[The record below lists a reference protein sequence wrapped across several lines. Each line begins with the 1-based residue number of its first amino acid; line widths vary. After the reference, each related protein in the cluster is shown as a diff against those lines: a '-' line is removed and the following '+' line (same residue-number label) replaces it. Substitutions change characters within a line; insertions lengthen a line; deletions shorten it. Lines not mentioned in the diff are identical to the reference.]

1 MYRQEQIKPYGNS
14 GDKGEQ
20 VEQMFDNIAPTY
32 DVLNHRLSGDIDKR
46 WRRKAIAQLAPFR
59 PQKLLDIATGTGDF
73 ALLAARMLQP
83 QQLIGADISEGMMAV
98 GRQKVQRQGLEKMI
112 SFRREDCM
120 QLSFADESFD
130 AVTAAFGIRNF
141 KDLDTCLR
149 ELHRVLRPG
158 GHLSIV
164 ELSAPVRP
172 PMSWFFKIYSHTL
185 LPLYARIVSKDK
197 SAYRYLISSI
207 EAFPQGEEM
216 TQILC
221 KAGFEQV
228 TFRRL
233 TFGVCTMYL
242 ATKI

>member
-1 MYRQEQIKPYGNS
+1 
-14 GDKGEQ
+14 
-20 VEQMFDNIAPTY
+20 
-32 DVLNHRLSGDIDKR
+32 
-46 WRRKAIAQLAPFR
+46 
-59 PQKLLDIATGTGDF
+59 
-73 ALLAARMLQP
+73 
-83 QQLIGADISEGMMAV
+83 MAV
-98 GRQKVQRQGLEKMI
+98 GRQKVQRQGLEKII

-120 QLSFADESFD
+120 QLSFADGSFD

-216 TQILC
+216 TQILR

>member
-98 GRQKVQRQGLEKMI
+98 GRQKVQRQGLEKII

-216 TQILC
+216 TQILR
-221 KAGFEQV
+221 KAGFEEV

>member
-1 MYRQEQIKPYGNS
+1 MYRQEQIKPYGDS

-46 WRRKAIAQLAPFR
+46 WRRKAIAQLAPYH
-59 PQKLLDIATGTGDF
+59 PQQILDIATGTGDF

-83 QQLIGADISEGMMAV
+83 QQLIGADISEGMMTV
-98 GRQKVQRQGLEKMI
+98 GRQKVQRQGLEKII

-120 QLSFADESFD
+120 QLSFADGSFD

-172 PMSWFFKIYSHTL
+172 PVSWFFKIYSHTL

-216 TQILC
+216 TQILR

>member
-1 MYRQEQIKPYGNS
+1 
-14 GDKGEQ
+14 
-20 VEQMFDNIAPTY
+20 MFDNIAPTY

-98 GRQKVQRQGLEKMI
+98 GRQKVQRQGLEKII

-120 QLSFADESFD
+120 QLSFADGSFD

-216 TQILC
+216 TEILR
-221 KAGFEQV
+221 KAGFEEV

>member
-1 MYRQEQIKPYGNS
+1 MYRQEQIKPYGDS

-98 GRQKVQRQGLEKMI
+98 GRQKVQRQGLEKII

-120 QLSFADESFD
+120 QLSFADGSFD

-216 TQILC
+216 TEILR
-221 KAGFEQV
+221 KAGFEEV
-228 TFRRL
+228 TFCRL

>member
-1 MYRQEQIKPYGNS
+1 MYRQEQIKPYGDS

-59 PQKLLDIATGTGDF
+59 PQKMLDIATGTGDF

-216 TQILC
+216 TQILR

>member
-1 MYRQEQIKPYGNS
+1 MYRQEQIKPYGDS

-32 DVLNHRLSGDIDKR
+32 DVLNHRLSGDIEKR

-83 QQLIGADISEGMMAV
+83 QQLIGADISEVMMAV
-98 GRQKVQRQGLEKMI
+98 GRQKVQRQGLEKII

-120 QLSFADESFD
+120 QLSFADGSFD

-216 TQILC
+216 TQILR

>member
-1 MYRQEQIKPYGNS
+1 MYRQEQIKPYGDS

-216 TQILC
+216 TQILR